1 MQPMLLPRLLRLRL
15 RRLLRLLLLLP
26 RLLLLL
32 LLPLLEH
39 EEDRPRSLA
48 SAAAAERRTGI
59 EPARAIW
66 LHSHALRKGNAGCGK
81 VRRMSARLW

>member
-15 RRLLRLLLLLP
+15 RRLLRLLLLLLLP

-66 LHSHALRKGNAGCGK
+66 LHSHALRKSQC
-81 VRRMSARLW
+81 RLRKSG